1 MKTLILESTPLINF
15 NMHPNSSNFFVSPKG
30 KPWSQPLLGFNQD
43 NYHNFVHVQDGSGS
57 IKDLLSVEETETGTS
72 ETVDSKGKLLQSE
85 KVMKMQDN
93 RPQNCNRIKRLHEEC
108 KNGRKWQRWND
119 F

>member
-30 KPWSQPLLGFNQD
+30 KPRFQPLLGFNQD
-43 NYHNFVHVQDGSGS
+43 NYHNFVHVQDGSYS

-85 KVMKMQDN
+85 KIMKMQDN